1 MRYPLFTKGLSEA
14 DSAQPS
20 LRAEELETLST
31 SALDD
36 PSNYVFSR
44 DLSQAIN
51 VALILGMPLLIT
63 GEPGTGKTELGRA
76 IAHEL
81 DAGMPYVFET
91 KSTSQARDLFYN
103 FDSLGRYGAKDTGV
117 DPNPVNFIT
126 YNALGLAILNA
137 FPLDKVS
144 SFFPSGTTLHQGPKR
159 SLVIIDEIDKAPRD
173 FTNDL
178 LNEIARMAFRVPEL
192 GGVASPGMDNR
203 AEGVAAQLKPIVI
216 ITSNSE
222 RGLPDPFLRRCIYFH
237 IPFPG
242 PETLKEIVATRLEGL
257 PSASALVDDAI
268 DLFSKIRD
276 DQAQP
281 LVQKKPGTAE
291 LLNWLQFLT
300 SRGYSA
306 DSRIKAESEIEPL
319 LGSAYAL
326 VKTEDDLAALQS
338 HIPTW
343 CQGG

>member
-1 MRYPLFTKGLSEA
+1 MKYPLFTKGLGETEA
-14 DSAQPS
+14 SDPS
-20 LRAEELETLST
+20 PRAEELETLST
-31 SALDD
+31 AALDD

-51 VALILGMPLLIT
+51 VSLILGMPLLIT

-76 IAHEL
+76 VAHEL
-81 DAGMPYVFET
+81 GAGLPYVFET

-103 FDSLGRYGAKDTGV
+103 FDSLGRYGAKDTGA
-117 DPNPVNFIT
+117 DPDPVNFIT
-126 YNALGLAILNA
+126 YSALGLAILNA
-137 FPLDKVS
+137 FELENVS
-144 SFFPSGTTLHQGPKR
+144 SFFPNGTALHNGPKR

-192 GGVASPGMDNR
+192 GGLASPGMDDR
-203 AEGVAAQLKPIVI
+203 AEGVPAHLKPIVI

-237 IPFPG
+237 IPFPSA
-242 PETLKEIVATRLEGL
+242 ETLKEIVATRLEGL
-257 PSASALVDDAI
+257 PSASPLVGDAI

-276 DQAQP
+276 EQSQP
-281 LVQKKPGTAE
+281 LVQKRPGTAE
-291 LLNWLQFLT
+291 LLNWLQFLV
-300 SRGYSA
+300 SRGYS
-306 DSRIKAESEIEPL
+306 SSSHIRNESEIEPL
-319 LGSAYAL
+319 LGSIYAL
-326 VKTEDDLAALQS
+326 VKTEEDLAALQT
-338 HIPTW
+338 HIPVW

>member
-1 MRYPLFTKGLSEA
+1 
-14 DSAQPS
+14 
-20 LRAEELETLST
+20 
-31 SALDD
+31 
-36 PSNYVFSR
+36 
-44 DLSQAIN
+44 
-51 VALILGMPLLIT
+51 MPLLIT

-76 IAHEL
+76 VAHEL
-81 DAGMPYVFET
+81 GAGQPYIFET

-103 FDSLGRYGAKDTGV
+103 FDSLGRYGAKDTGA
-117 DPNPVNFIT
+117 DPDPVNFIT

-137 FPLDKVS
+137 FPLDAVS
-144 SFFPSGTTLHQGPKR
+144 DFFPKGTSLHGGPKR

-192 GGVASPGMDNR
+192 SGAASPGMDSR
-203 AEGVAAQLKPIVI
+203 ADGVPAHMKPIVI

-242 PETLKEIVATRLEGL
+242 PDTLKEIVATRLEGL
-257 PSASALVDDAI
+257 PSASPLVADAL
-268 DLFSKIRD
+268 DLFSRIRD
-276 DQAQP
+276 EQAQP

-300 SRGYSA
+300 SRGYGA
-306 DSRIKAESEIEPL
+306 DASIRRPSEVEPL
-319 LGSAYAL
+319 LGSIYAL
-326 VKTEDDLAALQS
+326 VKTEEDLAALQS
-338 HIPTW
+338 YVPVW
-343 CQGG
+343 CQEG